1 VAVEGSGTGCVGL
14 PVSPASPEYAISV
27 CSFRLRVLSSSAFRI
42 VAPRM
47 AAFEAAM
54 MVKSLPVM
62 PSKTSLKVHQYEHYL
77 RKHRTYMLAVLGEDG
92 GCRSV
97 GMG

>member
-1 VAVEGSGTGCVGL
+1 
-14 PVSPASPEYAISV
+14 VSPASPEYAINV
-27 CSFRLRVLSSSAFRI
+27 CSFRFRVLSSSAFKI

-62 PSKTSLKVHQYEHYL
+62 PSKTSLYCRQHYHFGTIPPYSHICGIGERMEAVGVWKMRDL
-77 RKHRTYMLAVLGEDG
+77 MVMLQAAQAA
-92 GCRSV
+92 
-97 GMG
+97 